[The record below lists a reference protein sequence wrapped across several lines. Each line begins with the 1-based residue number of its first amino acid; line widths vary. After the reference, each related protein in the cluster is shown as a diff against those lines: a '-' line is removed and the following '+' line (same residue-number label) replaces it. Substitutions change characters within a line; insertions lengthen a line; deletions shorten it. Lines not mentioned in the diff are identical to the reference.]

1 MSCLCGLCNPPQKNP
16 VFSRTNSQLKE
27 VKNNKKN
34 NQTPKKKKKKKIN
47 YKKNLKKYYQI
58 EPSLTYHSRSL

>member
-34 NQTPKKKKKKKIN
+34 NQTPKKKKKKNKLYI
-47 YKKNLKKYYQI
+47 
-58 EPSLTYHSRSL
+58 TF